1 MTGTYAPA
9 LVALSL
15 AVAIMAS
22 YTALELAGRV
32 SDRHA
37 PKRAWA
43 WLAGGAV
50 SMGIGIWSM
59 HFIGMLAFH
68 LPVPLAYDA
77 SITLLSMAIAILVS
91 GVALF
96 VVKRP
101 APTPGNFALGAAL
114 MGAGICAMHYT
125 GMYAMR
131 MSPPIVYDT
140 ALFAASIGIA
150 MGASLAALWL
160 AFKLRHKQSRLA
172 VLAKLASAGVMG
184 FAIVGMHYTGM
195 AAAQFSPDTLC
206 LAVDSTGGMSNTAL
220 ADIIGVATFGLL
232 SVTVVISAL
241 DAHFAAHSAK
251 LADSLQ
257 AANEQLRNL
266 ALYDNLTGL
275 PNRML
280 LEDRVQQALGRAA
293 RERGAFALMFVDL
306 DGFKPVND
314 RYGHG
319 AGDELLTGVA
329 RRLSACVRKS
339 DTVARLGG
347 DEFVLLLSEISAP
360 EDAALVGAK
369 VLSELQQPF
378 FIAQAE
384 VGISCSIGVSVY
396 PADGP
401 DAATL
406 LIKADAAMYHAK
418 RGGKNRC
425 RLFAPEMALKPPPAP
440 AAA

>member
-1 MTGTYAPA
+1 MSGTYDPG

-37 PKRAWA
+37 MRRAWA
-43 WLAGGAV
+43 WLAAGAI

-77 SITLLSMAIAILVS
+77 PITLLSMAIAIAVS
-91 GVALF
+91 GIALF

-101 APTPGNFALGAAL
+101 APTPGNFALGAAF

-125 GMYAMR
+125 GMHAMR
-131 MSPPIVYDT
+131 MSPPIVYDP
-140 ALFAASIGIA
+140 ALFAASIAIA
-150 MGASLAALWL
+150 MGASLAVLWL

-172 VLAKLASAGVMG
+172 VLAKLGSAGVMG
-184 FAIVGMHYTGM
+184 LAITGMHYTGM
-195 AAAQFSPDTLC
+195 AAAQFAPDAVC
-206 LAVDSTGGMSNTAL
+206 LAADSTGGMTNAAL
-220 ADIIGVATFGLL
+220 GHLIGVATFGIL

-257 AANEQLRNL
+257 AANAQLRNL
-266 ALYDNLTGL
+266 ALYDTLTGL

-280 LEDRVQQALGRAA
+280 LDDRVAQALSRAA
-293 RERGAFALMFVDL
+293 REQGSFALMFVDL

-319 AGDELLTGVA
+319 AGDALLKGVA
-329 RRLSACVRKS
+329 RRLADCVRKS

-347 DEFVLLLSEISAP
+347 DEFVILLGEIAEP
-360 EDAALVGAK
+360 RDAELVGGKA
-369 VLSELQQPF
+369 LGELQRPF
-378 FIAQAE
+378 FIDRAE
-384 VGISCSIGVSVY
+384 IAISCSIGVSVY
-396 PADGP
+396 PADGL
-401 DAATL
+401 DAGTL
-406 LIKADAAMYHAK
+406 MIKADAAVDHAQ
-418 RGGKNRC
+418 RGG
-425 RLFAPEMALKPPPAP
+425 
-440 AAA
+440 